1 MHTLIYNLKA
11 GVWTPSDFLS
21 FLALAVFWAM
31 ENYFV
36 QESAFV
42 ASPATKFP
50 SICRFTR
57 LVLDLTTAMVLLL
70 LCRRWLLI
78 GLLCADSLLSVL
90 ILAYSRYFRHAFSLY
105 AGLKQLREGAQFTP
119 FAIRFVPWPAGLM
132 FLTLGLKISLAFC
145 LAPMPAEVSNWG
157 SRLADA
163 GVCLVPAALIILLL
177 QMTSFNFRRIPELGL
192 SRAVYAYGYFLS
204 WIAEYFVVPD
214 THELKQEMV
223 QLQFDSPDRLSATES
238 SWGFKGHVVVVQ
250 MESWGWNALNCKRNE
265 QEVTPFLNQLAGKSR
280 LFRVEA
286 FHHVGSLDM
295 DYAVLSGGRPSKHMI
310 SYLVPDIPYDH
321 ATPRF
326 MQRHGYRT
334 MALHGN
340 SGEFFRRRAN
350 FQRMGF
356 DQLYFQE
363 DFCKGAVTRSY
374 WGVRDVELFRL
385 SAQKLRQASGPEF
398 HFIITLDSHVPFD
411 LISEVEKEMYPRSQS
426 WQENYFNSLR
436 VLDRSVCEYV
446 KSLPAG
452 TLVRRELRWVSIRRQ
467 RRSRIRAVPDSCV
480 RRSEDGART
489 NERTRGAPEGFVH
502 P

>member
-1 MHTLIYNLKA
+1 
-11 GVWTPSDFLS
+11 
-21 FLALAVFWAM
+21 
-31 ENYFV
+31 
-36 QESAFV
+36 
-42 ASPATKFP
+42 
-50 SICRFTR
+50 
-57 LVLDLTTAMVLLL
+57 
-70 LCRRWLLI
+70 
-78 GLLCADSLLSVL
+78 
-90 ILAYSRYFRHAFSLY
+90 
-105 AGLKQLREGAQFTP
+105 
-119 FAIRFVPWPAGLM
+119 
-132 FLTLGLKISLAFC
+132 
-145 LAPMPAEVSNWG
+145 
-157 SRLADA
+157 
-163 GVCLVPAALIILLL
+163 
-177 QMTSFNFRRIPELGL
+177 
-192 SRAVYAYGYFLS
+192 
-204 WIAEYFVVPD
+204 
-214 THELKQEMV
+214 
-223 QLQFDSPDRLSATES
+223 
-238 SWGFKGHVVVVQ
+238 
-250 MESWGWNALNCKRNE
+250 
-265 QEVTPFLNQLAGKSR
+265 
-280 LFRVEA
+280 
-286 FHHVGSLDM
+286 M

-452 TLVRRELRWVSIRRQ
+452 TLVILYGDHTSGVNCDGF
-467 RRSRIRAVPDSCV
+467 RSAVNGEAEYVPCLIHV
-480 RRSEDGART
+480 C
-489 NERTRGAPEGFVH
+489 GAPRTAPAPMNGPEALPKDLCILDVMNCLRHQVAAQKSRRLPVGIKV
-502 P
+502 